1 MNSKKKNALQEIF
14 KDRVSVKSTDLAAY
28 AGAKFHG
35 TGIAPEAVVWP
46 QSIPE
51 VVALVKWA
59 RETKTPLVP
68 VSSTGDHYNGGSNP
82 SVPSAV
88 IVDMSRMNRII
99 SVNRQFRMT
108 VAEPGVTYGQLQEEL
123 AKQGMYMMTPLAPR
137 AGKSVV
143 ASVVD
148 VEPRLTPN
156 YIFNYVEPLRTCR
169 TVWGDGQDMGTG
181 DAMGPADPTIA
192 QKNSQKWQISY
203 RGPGLIDYYRLL
215 TESQGT
221 MGIVTWASMHC
232 NLLPKYHEMY
242 FVPSDSLDKAVE
254 FLYRITRVRFG
265 EEIFLLS
272 GTQFANLMGK
282 DAADVAEI
290 SSKAPAWIACVGIAS
305 SEVLPEMKFAQQ
317 KKDVANIA
325 QSCGLDFLPSVAGV
339 TGSAALKRATS
350 PCEGTYWKE
359 VRKGAF
365 LDIFFIATMDKAEEL
380 KAVIDRL
387 AAKEGVDPANIGTYI
402 QPTHQGVTSSVC
414 FTICYDPKN
423 AAEEQK
429 AKALFDK
436 ASQALC
442 NAGAFFSRPYGDWAR
457 IQMNK
462 NAVGLDMV
470 RKVKNIFDPDHIM
483 NPGKVMDF

>member
-14 KDRVSVKSTDLAAY
+14 KDRVSVKSGDLAAY
-28 AGAKFHG
+28 ASAKFHG
-35 TGIAPEAVVWP
+35 AGIAPEAVVWP
-46 QSIPE
+46 LGIPE

-68 VSSTGDHYNGGSNP
+68 VSSAGDHYNGGSTP
-82 SVPSAV
+82 SVPGAV
-88 IVDMSRMNRII
+88 IVDMSRMDRII

-108 VAEPGVTYGQLQEEL
+108 VAEPGVTYGQLQKAL
-123 AKQGMYMMTPLAPR
+123 AEQGMYMMTTLAPK

-169 TVWGDGQDMGTG
+169 TVWGDGNDMGTG

-232 NLLPKYHEMY
+232 NLLPKYHEMH
-242 FVPSDSLDKAVE
+242 FVAAEELSKVVDFVYK
-254 FLYRITRVRFG
+254 ITRIRFG
-265 EEIFLLS
+265 EEIFILS
-272 GTQFANLMGK
+272 GSQFANLMGK
-282 DAADVAEI
+282 DAADVAKI
-290 SSKAPAWIACVGIAS
+290 HSKAPAWIACVGIAS

-317 KKDVANIA
+317 KKDITALA
-325 QSCGLDFLPSVAGV
+325 QSCGLQLLPAVAGV
-339 TGSAALKRATS
+339 NGDAALKRATS

-359 VRKGAF
+359 MRKGAF
-365 LDIFFIATMDKAEEL
+365 KDIFFMATMDKAEGL
-380 KAVIDRL
+380 YKVIADI
-387 AAKEGVDPANIGTYI
+387 AAKEGLDTANIGTYI

-414 FTICYDPKN
+414 FTICYDPEDK
-423 AAEEQK
+423 AEAEK
-429 AKALFDK
+429 AGKVFDA

-442 NAGAFFSRPYGDWAR
+442 NAGAFYSRPYGSWAR
-457 IQMNK
+457 IQMNR